1 MLTVL
6 KVLGVIW
13 LVSLLVIGIAY
24 LWYKLTRQPF
34 VEDYDGEDF

>member
-24 LWYKLTRQPF
+24 LWYKLTGRPF